1 MIDASQSRKESFMS
15 HTSHSREVRSAR
27 SPGRERHGGHARR
40 TTAGPDRT
48 IDLDDAAAWARS
60 CRALLRPPVA
70 SATPA
75 VAPTSFTNRR
85 LAPGASAG
93 LFRSAANTQK
103 AHSKQACGYTK
114 RPV

>member
-1 MIDASQSRKESFMS
+1 MAGM
-15 HTSHSREVRSAR
+15 
-27 SPGRERHGGHARR
+27 ARR
-40 TTAGPDRT
+40 TTAGLGRT

-60 CRALLRPPVA
+60 CRALLRPSVA

-93 LFRSAANTQK
+93 LFRFAENAQK
-103 AHSKQACGYTK
+103 SSLKTSLWIYETPRLNEARSEAYAT
-114 RPV
+114 RARVSLNARFLFSVA